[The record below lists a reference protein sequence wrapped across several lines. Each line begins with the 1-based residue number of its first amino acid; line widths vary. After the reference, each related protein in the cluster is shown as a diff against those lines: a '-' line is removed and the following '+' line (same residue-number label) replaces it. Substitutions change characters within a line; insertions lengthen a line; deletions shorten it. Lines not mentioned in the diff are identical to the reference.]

1 VFPAGL
7 PNPTM
12 RISFM
17 SYLDIIPIGDVEE
30 TLLSFLKQ
38 SLFQTFNIET
48 RIRHCH
54 FDLSVVYDPLRDQY
68 NSTGL
73 LLQLIQDTPPDTL
86 RILGVTEL
94 DLFIPIFTF
103 LFGEAQLKGVGALVS
118 ARRLHNQF
126 YGIPENQELFKSRLI
141 KEGIHELGHTFGLI
155 HCFTLNCVM
164 KSSTYVEE
172 IDQKSLNFCR
182 LCEQEILHWRN
193 ENNI

>member
-1 VFPAGL
+1 
-7 PNPTM
+7 
-12 RISFM
+12 M
-17 SYLDIIPIGDVEE
+17 SYLDIIPIGEVEE

-38 SLFQTFNIET
+38 SLLQTFNIET

-118 ARRLHNQF
+118 ARRLDRR
-126 YGIPENQELFKSRLI
+126 GK
-141 KEGIHELGHTFGLI
+141 GLALMWKAPAMPPNAGSSAWVK
-155 HCFTLNCVM
+155 LNEDGTV
-164 KSSTYVEE
+164 SVGVGG
-172 IDQKSLNFCR
+172 Q
-182 LCEQEILHWRN
+182 
-193 ENNI
+193 